1 MTRLNMALTRK
12 LTAMHGTRV
21 PARIA
26 SLFLSLAERMGKK
39 TAEGTEIPLALS
51 RQEIAECVGTTI
63 ESAIRVMSK
72 WNREGLLLTGRDR
85 FVIPDR
91 ERLKAEANITDEE

>member
-1 MTRLNMALTRK
+1 
-12 LTAMHGTRV
+12 MHGTRV

-26 SLFLSLAERMGKK
+26 SLFLSLAERMGHE
-39 TAEGTEIPLALS
+39 TPDGTEIPLALS
-51 RQEIAECVGTTI
+51 RQEIAGFVGTTV

-72 WNREGLLLTGRDR
+72 WNREGLLTTGHDR

-91 ERLKAEANITDEE
+91 ERLKAEANVADEE